1 MQIVKSSVDYEANGK
16 FLAWSMMIARNRCM
30 SHLRSKHEN
39 WEELDEAHLELNDAS
54 TSRETLVEEIAGR
67 EDIEALKR
75 QIDLLPTAQR
85 SALVLWMSTDCSYEE
100 LASQLMVSVAATKS
114 LLFRAK
120 RTLAQALGPS

>member
-1 MQIVKSSVDYEANGK
+1 MQIVKSSVDYEAAGK

-30 SHLRSKHEN
+30 SHLRSKHET
-39 WEELDEAHLELNDAS
+39 WEELDEAHLELSDAS
-54 TSRETLVEEIAGR
+54 TSRETLVEEISNR

-85 SALVLWMSTDCSYEE
+85 SALVLWLSTECSYED
-100 LASQLMVSVAATKS
+100 LASQLMVSLPAAKS

-120 RTLAQALGPS
+120 RTLALAMVSS